1 MLATVAPH
9 RQKPSAKQ
17 GNPKALSSP
26 RAHVS
31 SHHPLV
37 TTLWVTSQN
46 TCENYVSIFFF
57 EEDKS

>member
-1 MLATVAPH
+1 MMLFTVAAH
-9 RQKPSAKQ
+9 RQKPPAKQ
-17 GNPKALSSP
+17 GNPGASSSP

-37 TTLWVTSQN
+37 KTLWVTSQN
-46 TCENYVSIFFF
+46 TCENYVSIFF